1 MKKDNS
7 FLDYFSL
14 TNKFIGDVSLVFEFL
29 KNRKGIE
36 YNIFKNGKLKK
47 YLSSSYLVRDR
58 KKLANNK
65 NWLNNKNDFNKKIIV
80 GYEDLWFFC
89 SEGVWSP
96 SVDAIFMI
104 DAINKESSLNIK
116 KSSSILDY
124 GCGSGVMGISLAKRN
139 KKIKEL
145 NLVDIN
151 ESALFC
157 SLVNCVGN
165 NLKINFNISN
175 NLGNKKYDLGL
186 VTPYYFPVQRQDFN
200 SSKQAMKSI
209 IKAGE
214 DSAEMINDLSKI
226 CKDVFFVYSSTT
238 ENFFRKKLKVKYK
251 DVCSMDVP
259 FTLGDNVSSNSLA
272 AAAVENNLLIIK
284 NDKQFKFWHKL
295 YVAKIIS

>member
-139 KKIKEL
+139 KKI
-145 NLVDIN
+145 
-151 ESALFC
+151 
-157 SLVNCVGN
+157 
-165 NLKINFNISN
+165 
-175 NLGNKKYDLGL
+175 
-186 VTPYYFPVQRQDFN
+186 N
-200 SSKQAMKSI
+200 S
-209 IKAGE
+209 
-214 DSAEMINDLSKI
+214 
-226 CKDVFFVYSSTT
+226 Y
-238 ENFFRKKLKVKYK
+238 
-251 DVCSMDVP
+251 
-259 FTLGDNVSSNSLA
+259 
-272 AAAVENNLLIIK
+272 
-284 NDKQFKFWHKL
+284 
-295 YVAKIIS
+295 